1 MDSIIAELTVIRD
14 QVCTACERRPAG
26 SELLA
31 VTEPRECEPR
41 CDLFRYLPRIAR
53 LVRRFGSEP
62 PCGYESAFQSLAC
75 TECAT
80 PMPDCQ
86 TRCPRPLRRY
96 AAEVAVLIEMA
107 ARARGDQV

>member
-1 MDSIIAELTVIRD
+1 MDSIIAERTVIRD

-62 PCGYESAFQSLAC
+62 PCGYESAFRSLAC
-75 TECAT
+75 SECVA
-80 PMPDCQ
+80 PQPDCE
-86 TRCPRPLRRY
+86 TLCPRPLTRY
-96 AAEVAVLIEMA
+96 ATEVAALIEMA
-107 ARARGDQV
+107 VRQRGEQI